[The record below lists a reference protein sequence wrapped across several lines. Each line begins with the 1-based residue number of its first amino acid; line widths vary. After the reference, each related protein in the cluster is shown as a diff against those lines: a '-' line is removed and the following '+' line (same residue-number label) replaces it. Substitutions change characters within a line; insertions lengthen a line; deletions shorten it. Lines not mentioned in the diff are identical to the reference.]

1 MITTAPI
8 WNFEVFQEFGSV
20 AIDLVDRPGSVG
32 LLSAIAGHIRSGR
45 CDRKEIALLAH
56 LYQVGCTNEIA
67 LHADRALLFGLA
79 HLHVLD
85 ELAVSVR

>member
-32 LLSAIAGHIRSGR
+32 LLSAIAGHIQSGR
-45 CDRKEIALLAH
+45 CDRKEIA
-56 LYQVGCTNEIA
+56 
-67 LHADRALLFGLA
+67 
-79 HLHVLD
+79 
-85 ELAVSVR
+85 